1 MTRRRSSARGLVN
14 AQTAFAEFDDS
25 TPSEKPCTSRQA
37 RHCASGRGG
46 NFELKAVK
54 EVQDIFQGIVDDD
67 MIFSVLDSCNY
78 DAERATTLLCELTSA
93 EPPSRAEQG
102 YQLAR
107 SNSST
112 SIEAYSG
119 LCLWDFLPMECRLQV
134 TFLLV
139 ILQST
144 CSLPEGLISPCASFS
159 TY

>member
-1 MTRRRSSARGLVN
+1 MTRRRSSARGLMN

-25 TPSEKPCTSRQA
+25 TSLEKPCTSRQT
-37 RHCASGRGG
+37 RHGASGRGG

-54 EVQDIFQGIVDDD
+54 EVQDIFKGIVDDD
-67 MIFSVLDSCNY
+67 MIFSVLDSCDY

-93 EPPSRAEQG
+93 RPSSRAEQDH
-102 YQLAR
+102 QVAR

-112 SIEAYSG
+112 SIEGYSG

-134 TFLLV
+134 TFLPCHFVPCL
-139 ILQST
+139 
-144 CSLPEGLISPCASFS
+144 EGLIPPCLSSS